1 MPSEDII
8 LNEVRFRGTPTINFA
23 LWLGLRNMH
32 HAPRSLKPNDTR
44 VERFSGVSVA
54 GLWSG
59 RISRSGTEGTTQARY
74 LGHDCSHKSVKH
86 TVHTLRQKSLC
97 RRMLVEWR
105 GFTTG
110 QYRWLSGGDRS
121 RYGADLPCL
130 AMRTGP
136 NVRRCFALGGNKRNL
151 CLHLSPFFFTIM

>member
-8 LNEVRFRGTPTINFA
+8 LNESGSEEPQRLILPCGC
-23 LWLGLRNMH
+23 NMH
-32 HAPRSLKPNDTR
+32 HPGVWSQMTP
-44 VERFSGVSVA
+44 ERFSGVSVA

-59 RISRSGTEGTTQARY
+59 GISRSGTGWTTQARY

-110 QYRWLSGGDRS
+110 QYRWLSGADRS

-136 NVRRCFALGGNKRNL
+136 NVRRCFAWGGKQKKP
-151 CLHLSPFFFTIM
+151 LSASLPLFYHHHVI

>member
-1 MPSEDII
+1 MKSGSEEPPQLI
-8 LNEVRFRGTPTINFA
+8 LPCGWVYAICITHPGVWSQMTP
-23 LWLGLRNMH
+23 
-32 HAPRSLKPNDTR
+32 
-44 VERFSGVSVA
+44 ERFSGVSVA

-59 RISRSGTEGTTQARY
+59 GISRSGTGWTTQARY

-110 QYRWLSGGDRS
+110 QYRWLSGADRS

-136 NVRRCFALGGNKRNL
+136 NVRRCFALKRSKRTI
-151 CLHLSPFFFTIM
+151 CLHFPPFFSPSCDLEMVCYEIT